1 MLRALND
8 FLHPR
13 THVVVRF
20 DGASEESTWRAAVAD
35 CANRRCDVY
44 FIPRVTGKLPGT
56 LAAQTHAAAGAAY
69 VCRGTQCEAPLHDP
83 SGFKLD

>member
-20 DGASEESTWRAAVAD
+20 DGASEESTWRAALAR
-35 CANRRCDVY
+35 AESRRVDAY
-44 FIPRVTGKLPGT
+44 FIPNDAGKLPGI
-56 LAAQTHAAAGAAY
+56 LAAQKYAPGGLAY
-69 VCRGTQCEAPLHDP
+69 VCRGTQCEPPVGDAGAL
-83 SGFKLD
+83 KLS